1 MLNFWKISFLLCSKK
16 CKVFYSLLRKLLW
29 NITNLQNAVVT
40 GREADQH
47 DQQRMILLELCHL
60 PAVVARVVQTAKHY
74 TQRRSLQRRHWK
86 PSYNGTAA
94 YDSVWTLPPDGCC
107 CSCSTGTEQ
116 NTTHKDDPRK
126 DDFLN
131 LLLMELSEWFCV
143 VHDRSCR
150 LMQLVLFRQPI
161 TRQRRYLFPI
171 GSTLELYFILY
182 SCLIKRQSNVQQ
194 YFLLFYI
201 QRRPF

>member
-1 MLNFWKISFLLCSKK
+1 MSKLFHDEKTLKYIKNYFNFQYLFRRFFKNKCSWTFTFLESSCKIFEKIRFIMFKK
-16 CKVFYSLLRKLLW
+16 FKVFYSLLRKLLW
-29 NITNLQNAVVT
+29 NITNLQYEVVT

-94 YDSVWTLPPDGCC
+94 YDSVWTLPRDGCC

-116 NTTHKDDPRK
+116 NPTHKDDPRK
-126 DDFLN
+126 DDF
-131 LLLMELSEWFCV
+131 
-143 VHDRSCR
+143 
-150 LMQLVLFRQPI
+150 
-161 TRQRRYLFPI
+161 
-171 GSTLELYFILY
+171 
-182 SCLIKRQSNVQQ
+182 
-194 YFLLFYI
+194 
-201 QRRPF
+201 